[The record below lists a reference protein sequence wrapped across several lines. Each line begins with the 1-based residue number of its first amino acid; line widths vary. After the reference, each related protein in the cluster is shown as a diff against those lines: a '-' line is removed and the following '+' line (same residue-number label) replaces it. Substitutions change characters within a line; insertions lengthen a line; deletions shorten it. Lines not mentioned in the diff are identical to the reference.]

1 MYLNQVMLANK
12 QRNVATFK
20 KRESLSLNTEIT
32 SILSFQQHEMG
43 SMLLR
48 GVHKQH
54 VTERSNTNILFKKQ
68 SLNII

>member
-12 QRNVATFK
+12 QRNVVTFK

-43 SMLLR
+43 CQ
-48 GVHKQH
+48 VHKQH